1 MGMLLTNGIFK
12 DNYITALIIKMARD
26 GFLKIKEIEKKVIF
40 HAIKDFE
47 FENTISKNQMAKL
60 DPAEKIVFESIFAG
74 KSKALLSEL
83 KKGLFKNKIFVASM
97 AKKHLMDDGYI
108 EETGLRWAIA
118 TFLFAIIG
126 AFLALNLIKKI
137 VSPFIPISFGISAI
151 YYSFFQ

>member
-83 KKGLFKNKIFVASM
+83 KKVSLKIKFSLLPWLKSTLWMTV
-97 AKKHLMDDGYI
+97 I
-108 EETGLRWAIA
+108 
-118 TFLFAIIG
+118 
-126 AFLALNLIKKI
+126 
-137 VSPFIPISFGISAI
+137 
-151 YYSFFQ
+151 